1 MYVQVPKEDVAS
13 SLDSL
18 YVNTAAL
25 ALPSDAPSAAVAAPA
40 AAPAPA
46 PAAPAPQ
53 AILYELPDGSKV
65 DVSVLERSLAANA
78 PILSRAVIHHI
89 PGQNFF
95 VSLLALRTQVDSA
108 IGSNSSAAILLHD
121 DVVAAIAAR
130 GSSAT
135 STMEAKSD
143 K

>member
-1 MYVQVPKEDVAS
+1 VAS

-40 AAPAPA
+40 AAT
-46 PAAPAPQ
+46 APQ

-65 DVSVLERSLAANA
+65 DVSVLERSLAANV